1 MYVIHDGGDNVNLKE
16 VEEVRKESSEFVQ
29 GILKNLSNEQLAVAE
44 DGISLGVALANVL
57 ATKAKVP
64 KRTKK
69 KGVR

>member
-1 MYVIHDGGDNVNLKE
+1 MNLKE